1 MHLEMQV
8 PSPDRATI
16 DATNKRYK
24 CEMFHLINNCRCR
37 SVTYSKLAGG
47 PPLSK
52 TQTCKTFQL
61 SHSLSSMGE
70 RDRSGLEF
78 QEIAT
83 RLFVLIWRQVSTPQV
98 VASASQESA

>member
-1 MHLEMQV
+1 MLSGDQLGRYVEDIETHL
-8 PSPDRATI
+8 R
-16 DATNKRYK
+16 KRT
-24 CEMFHLINNCRCR
+24 ETM
-37 SVTYSKLAGG
+37 YSAPAGG

-70 RDRSGLEF
+70 LDRSGLEF
-78 QEIAT
+78 QEIAN